1 MASEIPSYLVGS
13 IVYSTCFFFLLVFV
27 MFCYAISRLKISKN
41 RTLLYC
47 ALTLFILLGWLGAV
61 LFLSKIGFFAQDPL
75 FAPNIMLGFLFLFII
90 LKKAYSSKIIEKL
103 IDKIPIPFIVSI
115 QTYRIV
121 GYGFF
126 VLYGMGLLPAAFAFS
141 AGIGDMVVGIAAPF
155 VAAIYFF
162 RKVYPKKLAI
172 IWNILGILDLVI
184 AIGVGI
190 FAYPRPIQVL
200 PTEVS
205 TELLSL
211 YPLAI
216 IPLFAVPLAILLH
229 FLSIRSLNKKT

>member
-1 MASEIPSYLVGS
+1 M
-13 IVYSTCFFFLLVFV
+13 
-27 MFCYAISRLKISKN
+27 
-41 RTLLYC
+41 
-47 ALTLFILLGWLGAV
+47 
-61 LFLSKIGFFAQDPL
+61 
-75 FAPNIMLGFLFLFII
+75 FLFIV
-90 LKKAYSSKIIEKL
+90 LKKVYSSKIVENIV
-103 IDKIPIPFIVSI
+103 DKIPIPFIVGI

-126 VLYGMGLLPAAFAFS
+126 ILYGMGLLPAAFAFP
-141 AGIGDMVVGIAAPF
+141 AGIGDMIVGIAAPF
-155 VAAIYFF
+155 VAAVYFF
-162 RKVYPKKLAI
+162 KKYYPKKLAI
-172 IWNILGILDLVI
+172 IWNILGIVDLIV

-216 IPLFAVPLAILLH
+216 IPLFAVPLATLLH
-229 FLSIRSLNKKT
+229 FLSIRSLKKTRES

>member
-1 MASEIPSYLVGS
+1 MASEIPLYLVTS
-13 IVYSTCFFFLLVFV
+13 IVASTFVFLVLVFV
-27 MFCYAISRLKISKN
+27 MFCYGIYRLKISKSKA
-41 RTLLYC
+41 LFYC
-47 ALTLFILLGWLGAV
+47 LITAAVLIFWFSAVLLLG
-61 LFLSKIGFFAQDPL
+61 KRGFFAADLL
-75 FAPNIMLGFLFLFII
+75 FAPNIILGFLFLFIV
-90 LKKAYSSKIIEKL
+90 LKKAYESKVIENI
-103 IDKIPIPFIVSI
+103 IDKIPIPFIVGI

-126 VLYGMGLLPAAFAFS
+126 VLYGLGLLPAAFAFPS
-141 AGIGDMVVGIAAPF
+141 GIGDILVGIAAIF

-162 RKVYPKKLAI
+162 KKQYPRRLAI
-172 IWNILGILDLVI
+172 IWNKVGIGDLVI

-211 YPLAI
+211 YPLVI
-216 IPLFAVPLAILLH
+216 IPLFAVPLATLLH
-229 FLSIRSLNKKT
+229 FLSIRSLKKK